1 MEVKSVALSGF
12 LPLLL
17 AVGPPA
23 VAGTYEALCGTA
35 ECRITLSP
43 QSIVTPY
50 GVIPT
55 TRVANWGGTGASNTD
70 LVLGAAAT
78 YVLGPAG
85 LIGFLAKT
93 HDYSYLITGYDQG
106 GNRVS
111 VQVRFVNDKPA
122 KDFAQEMVSV
132 TGLGMGQT
140 RTASEIK
147 ELERRVAEE
156 GIGAIS
162 KPRQY
167 TLDQDYA
174 REGRSNS
181 QTAPI
186 FSNRKTCWSEYLK
199 TNPIIK
205 IWVDSNPVPAQKL
218 KSKFANC

>member
-1 MEVKSVALSGF
+1 MRSKLGV
-12 LPLLL
+12 LL
-17 AVGPPA
+17 APA
-23 VAGTYEALCGTA
+23 SILLTATTPVVAGTYEALCGTA

-43 QSIVTPY
+43 ESIVTPY

-55 TRVANWGGTGASNTD
+55 TRVANWGGTGASSTD
-70 LVLGAAAT
+70 LILGAAAT

-85 LIGFLAKT
+85 LVGFLAKT
-93 HDYSYLITGYDQG
+93 HDYTYLITGYDRAG
-106 GNRVS
+106 TRTS

-122 KDFAQEMVSV
+122 KDFAQEMVSI

-147 ELERRVAEE
+147 DLERRVAEE
-156 GIGAIS
+156 GIGAVT
-162 KPRQY
+162 KPRLH

-174 REGRSNS
+174 RESGSGSQRQQALSNK
-181 QTAPI
+181 
-186 FSNRKTCWSEYLK
+186 KTCWSDYLK
-199 TNPIIK
+199 SNLPIK